1 MSEEVKPIIK
11 VDIGDSQ
18 KTVKQLKDEIN
29 ILRDHILNLEQGTEE
44 YDSAVKKLQDDQRQ
58 LNSVMALSKR
68 EATALDGSY
77 DSLTHQMSL
86 LKKEWKAT
94 NDEAQRAVI
103 GQQIAE
109 INTQLKEMDAE
120 IGNFQRNVGNY
131 QSALDGVNASS
142 VSFGEAMSKMNQQI
156 EPTKQK
162 FESVGKIAGG
172 IASGFAAVQG
182 AAALLGIENDNLE
195 KSLVKVQSAMA
206 IAQGISGL
214 GGLVEGLAKAKVAF
228 QGVNTT
234 IQAVNK
240 TMGKTGWLLIIT
252 LVVTAIVGLISIL
265 KKKREEVN
273 ANEEAIKR
281 LTKAE
286 ENFET
291 GSSRRSKKLE
301 REIKLMKAKGAT
313 DIEVANKRIEANK
326 RELEEAQRIYDE
338 ANKQYLAAKN
348 RNEMGI
354 RSSTGKKTTD
364 EDVAAFKE
372 QTERALEIL
381 TEYKEKHQDLLTD
394 LEVAQINYNNKNKI
408 EPPKLPVLDDIEIE
422 DEEIVVEDETAKL
435 QEEGEYYKRK
445 SAAFAAI
452 EKTYTDL
459 ARKNKEDAS
468 NYEVTIEERK
478 LAKIKELHQQAV
490 DTGDYTSQV
499 LLAQEIADQELA
511 VEEAKYAEEERMRQE
526 NLAAEEAAAQKRIE
540 ITNKVASALS
550 AAGSVTQG
558 ILEITQAA
566 AEKDGEITEKEAK
579 KIKGMQIAVATMNML
594 AGITAAISGC
604 FTTKT
609 GPWDIAMAAIQAA
622 SIAAAGTA
630 NIMKIKNTDL
640 TGSVSSGAQAA
651 VTPNSNIYGTD
662 LPMSYVRNV
671 TTASEVDALNQDTRV
686 YILESDIQASN
697 KKVSVRESESTF

>member
-1 MSEEVKPIIK
+1 MEQERK
-11 VDIGDSQ
+11 VILKVETGDSK
-18 KTVKQLKDEIN
+18 KTVKSLKQDISDLKDA
-29 ILRDHILNLEQGTEE
+29 ILNLEQGTDE
-44 YDSAVKKLQDDQRQ
+44 YNSAVEELQQAQRD
-58 LNSVMALSKR
+58 LNRVQSLTKESAVAL
-68 EATALDGSY
+68 EGSY
-77 DSLTHQMSL
+77 DALTHQMAL

-94 NDEAQRAVI
+94 NDEVRRNELGI
-103 GQQIAE
+103 QIDE
-109 INTQLKEMDAE
+109 INTKLKEFDAN

-131 QSALDGVNASS
+131 PDKMGEMTTST
-142 VSFGEAMSKMNQQI
+142 VSFGEAMRNMNETI
-156 EPTKQK
+156 EPTKAK
-162 FESVGKIAGG
+162 FESVQKVAAGL
-172 IASGFAAVQG
+172 ASGFAAVQG
-182 AAALLGIENDNLE
+182 VSALLGIENENLE

-206 IAQGISGL
+206 IAQGIGGL
-214 GGLVEGLAKAKVAF
+214 GGLVEGLGKAKVAF

-252 LVVTAIVGLISIL
+252 LVVTAIVGLVSIL
-265 KKKREEVN
+265 KKKKEVVD

-286 ENFET
+286 EDFEKGT
-291 GSSRRSKKLE
+291 SKRNKELE

-313 DIEVANKRIEANK
+313 DIEIANKRIEANK
-326 RELEEAQRIYDE
+326 KELEEAEKIYKE
-338 ANKQYLAAKN
+338 ANKQYLAAKD

-354 RSSTGKKTTD
+354 RSANGKKTTD

-372 QTERALEIL
+372 QADAALEIL

-394 LEVAQINYNNKNKI
+394 LEVAQINYNKKNKI
-408 EPPKLPVLDDIEIE
+408 EAPKLPELGDIEIE
-422 DEEIVVEDETAKL
+422 DEEIVVEDEPVKL

-445 SAAFAAI
+445 GAAFAAI

-511 VEEAKYAEEERMRQE
+511 VEEAKYAEEERMRQA

-594 AGITAAISGC
+594 AGITAAISGA

-609 GPWDIAMAAIQAA
+609 GPWDIALAAVQAA

-640 TGSVSSGAQAA
+640 AGSVPSGAQAA
-651 VTPNSNIYGTD
+651 VTPNSNIFGTD

-697 KKVSVRESESTF
+697 KKVSVRESESSF